1 MPLKTKPGTFC
12 YTSRNDLFRKDTEGE
27 NIKMKKISIGVLAA
41 VMLLFGLS
49 TATALA
55 AEDLASSTSSAA
67 VEVGPYEG
75 VFSGFLY
82 GDNNSRAPI
91 ALQMTHRDGVVS
103 GKLYL
108 GEGFYV
114 NAGRC
119 GGAQIPPMVQSAS
132 GKTLASNP
140 NKLVV
145 NTSFNFSGFDIG
157 VDLASSVSADGKT
170 LNIGSS
176 IDLPWICGRDPAYS
190 GTLYKVQ

>member
-1 MPLKTKPGTFC
+1 
-12 YTSRNDLFRKDTEGE
+12 
-27 NIKMKKISIGVLAA
+27 MKKISIGLLAA
-41 VMLLFGLS
+41 MMLLFGLS

-55 AEDLASSTSSAA
+55 AEDLAGSPSNAA

-91 ALQMTHRDGVVS
+91 ALQMTHRDGVVN
-103 GKLYL
+103 GKIYL
-108 GEGFYV
+108 GEGLYV

-119 GGAQIPPMVQSAS
+119 GKTQIPSMVQSAS
-132 GKTLASNP
+132 GRTLASNP

-145 NTSFNFSGFDIG
+145 NTSFAISGFDIG
-157 VDLASSVSADGKT
+157 VDLTSSVSADGKT
-170 LNIGSS
+170 LNVGSS
-176 IDLPWICGRDPAYS
+176 IDLPWICGRDPSYS